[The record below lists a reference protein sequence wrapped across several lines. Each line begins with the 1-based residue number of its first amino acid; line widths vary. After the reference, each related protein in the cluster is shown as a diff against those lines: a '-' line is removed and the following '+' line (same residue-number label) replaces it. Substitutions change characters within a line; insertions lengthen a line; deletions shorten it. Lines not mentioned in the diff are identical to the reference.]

1 VTNDLVKQTEYDEF
15 SGCVDT
21 VEGGDE
27 PSFDRGVS
35 FIKFSAQGEWMLNDE
50 ELPQEREYMVAG
62 VKRSCV
68 RWPQESGPPEETIL
82 LEPGQKWPDTDEWNA
97 AIPKDEWRTDAGGN
111 PKGPWERT
119 YTILLMDVDSMD
131 RFRFA
136 TATIGGGI
144 AIRDIATKIANK
156 RKFSAVEVLAVVRLS
171 TMHMKTKF
179 GGRDRPHFEVIKWI
193 TFDGSEPAELPPP
206 PAQPQLEKTVTANG
220 QRKYGVSTGVP
231 AESKPQAKAK
241 GARVLAE
248 PTLSEEMQ
256 DKIPM

>member
-1 VTNDLVKQTEYDEF
+1 MRCIVTNDLAKQTEYDEF

-68 RWPQESGPPEETIL
+68 RWPQESGAPEETIL
-82 LEPGQKWPDTDEWNA
+82 LEPGQKWPDTNEWNE
-97 AIPKDEWRTDAGGN
+97 AIPKREWRTDAGGN
-111 PKGPWERT
+111 LKGPWERA

-136 TATIGGGI
+136 TATVGGGI

-179 GGRDRPHFEVIKWI
+179 GGRDR
-193 TFDGSEPAELPPP
+193 LPPP

-220 QRKYGVSTGVP
+220 QRKYGVSTGAP
-231 AESKPQAKAK
+231 AESKPQSKAK
-241 GARVLAE
+241 GARVLVE